1 MPFKVKGSGNYASPC
16 KFRMKNSLVMV
27 TKYLVPL
34 TELFGTP
41 YQIIW

>member
-1 MPFKVKGSGNYASPC
+1 MLHE
-16 KFRMKNSLVMV
+16 KNSLVMI